1 MKCFVLYTFETFKII
16 KALKKVGFGLQN
28 AQLQLYDVIIA
39 LTA

>member
-28 AQLQLYDVIIA
+28 AHLQLYDVIIA